1 MKLALPL
8 VLQEDLATSRGIV
21 SFFAKDDSTAY
32 EGQATE
38 ILRIVIEDRNGKLRL
53 EAAVTDPQTQRN
65 QQVISIEEDS
75 AAGILPVANQLAK
88 RIDPRAGNFPTKSL
102 RALKTFTSAAGTQDL
117 SQRLQLLT
125 EAVSADPAFGL
136 AHIALIETA
145 AQVAPQSLPSLVAA
159 GTTRHDQFAPLER
172 ARWNALVAR
181 YSHAPL
187 QQQADTAAAVLKIAP
202 HNIDALATLGANRFL
217 QGNGTEGERFLRQ
230 AIALSPANINL
241 PLQLANGL
249 IESKR
254 FSDAIA
260 VLKPLSSN
268 ASAIPALAVATLLS
282 GKTKEAT
289 TIFQN
294 LVNLLPPGSTE
305 ANFLRA
311 QWEAIC
317 TGKKTLSLL
326 SSTTSATPGYSAF
339 LSGQFE
345 EAVQLWQNIVQ
356 QTGDADLR
364 ARAMLAASLHGAGRT
379 ADANKIVVMPFVPD
393 LRDVG
398 IGIAFNQMRQWL
410 RL

>member
-8 VLQEDLATSRGIV
+8 VLQEDLATSRRV
-21 SFFAKDDSTAY
+21 VPFFAKDGSTAY

-38 ILRIVIEDRNGKLRL
+38 ILRTIIEDRNGKFRL

-75 AAGILPVANQLAK
+75 AAGILPVVNQLAK
-88 RIDPRAGNFPTKSL
+88 RIDPRAGNFPTGSL
-102 RALKTFTSAAGTQDL
+102 PALKAFTSAAGTQDL
-117 SQRLQLLT
+117 SLRLQLLT
-125 EAVSADPAFGL
+125 EAVNADPAFGL
-136 AHIALIETA
+136 AHIALVETA

-172 ARWNALVAR
+172 VRWNALVAR

-202 HNIDALATLGANRFL
+202 NNIDALATLGVNRFL
-217 QGNGTEGERFLRQ
+217 QGNGTEGEQFLRQ

-249 IESKR
+249 IESRR
-254 FSDAIA
+254 FSDAIT

-282 GKTKEAT
+282 GKTTEAT
-289 TIFQN
+289 AVFQN
-294 LVNLLPPGSTE
+294 LIGLLPEGTPAANLLRT
-305 ANFLRA
+305 
-311 QWEAIC
+311 QWEAISRRS
-317 TGKKTLSLL
+317 TQPTPLPAAPLL
-326 SSTTSATPGYSAF
+326 PGYSAF
-339 LSGQFE
+339 LSGHFE
-345 EAVQLWQNIVQ
+345 EAARFWQNIVQ

-364 ARAMLAASLHGAGRT
+364 ARAMLAASLNGAGRT
-379 ADANKIVVMPFVPD
+379 EDANKTLVMPFVPD
-393 LRDVG
+393 LSDGG
-398 IGIAFNQMRQWL
+398 IAIAFNQMRQRL

>member
-1 MKLALPL
+1 MKLALSL
-8 VLQEDLATSRGIV
+8 VLQEDLATLRGV
-21 SFFAKDDSTAY
+21 VPFFAKNGSTAY

-38 ILRIVIEDRNGKLRL
+38 ILRTIIEDRNGKFRL

-65 QQVISIEEDS
+65 QRVISIEEDS

-102 RALKTFTSAAGTQDL
+102 QALKTFTSAAGTQDL

-187 QQQADTAAAVLKIAP
+187 QQQADTATAVLKIAP
-202 HNIDALATLGANRFL
+202 HNIDALATLGVNRFL

-249 IESKR
+249 IESRR
-254 FSDAIA
+254 FSDAIT

-282 GKTKEAT
+282 GKTTEAT

-294 LVNLLPPGSTE
+294 LVNLLPSGSAE

-317 TGKKTLSLL
+317 TGSAQSTPLSAAPLL
-326 SSTTSATPGYSAF
+326 PGYSAF
-339 LSGQFE
+339 VGGHFE
-345 EAVQLWQNIVQ
+345 EAARFWQNIVQ

-364 ARAMLAASLHGAGRT
+364 ARAMLAASLNGAGRT
-379 ADANKIVVMPFVPD
+379 ADANKTLVMPFVPD
-393 LRDVG
+393 LSDGG
-398 IGIAFNQMRQWL
+398 IAIAFNQMRQRL